1 MSFTAATFRKVFV
14 FALFVSW
21 CYSGVA
27 HAQERFP
34 RVQYLAGRPELLKP
48 TEVTLVLDDRE
59 LRAEQTVYSERGS
72 SVRTVF
78 SIPLANI
85 IEVGASLRG
94 EPGGLVLTGP
104 AGVSSSLTKEEYVT
118 LTLRAGDRI
127 EAILLKV
134 ERQQSAG
141 IAAKIETAAD
151 KALAPP
157 NSHPEKARS
166 VRSAR
171 RPLRMVKVVRR
182 VSRPSRRHFRQSRG
196 RGSRAWRV
204 SGDQTVIER
213 I

>member
-1 MSFTAATFRKVFV
+1 MAATFRQVLA

-21 CYSGVA
+21 CHPGA
-27 HAQERFP
+27 ADAQERFP

-48 TEVTLVLDDRE
+48 TEVTLVLDERE

-72 SVRTVF
+72 SLRTVF
-78 SIPLANI
+78 SIPLTSI
-85 IEVGASLRG
+85 IDVGASLRD
-94 EPGGLVLTGP
+94 EPGGLVLSGP
-104 AGVSSSLTKEEYVT
+104 AGLSSALMHDEYVT

-141 IAAKIETAAD
+141 IAAKIESAAN

-157 NSHPEKARS
+157 SQPAKARN

-182 VSRPSRRHFRQSRG
+182 AARPSRRHFRRSRAH
-196 RGSRAWRV
+196 GSRAWRV
-204 SGDQTVIER
+204 GANHPVIER